1 MNIFVIDLD
10 NKKSESLLYD
20 DFPEFPKKL
29 LDSLEKE
36 VKILELKFKRNKF
49 KDTGGRNSV
58 SSYNSCQPRVNN
70 TADGYSPLKA
80 FNENYQ
86 YFYFCFFCELLKNY
100 EKYLNMDYFDSNDS
114 DKVTS
119 IDTLFYCKKFIESH
133 HKNDKPFYTRFV
145 EDSQLFADFIY
156 KRMIPR
162 NNQEIIDVLF
172 VNETIIRLKNRN
184 KIIGSTKTDFLD
196 SQQYKVVGKYV
207 VPKPREVTKKEQE
220 NLFGS
225 K

>member
-58 SSYNSCQPRVNN
+58 SSYDSCQPRVNN

-80 FNENYQ
+80 F
-86 YFYFCFFCELLKNY
+86 
-100 EKYLNMDYFDSNDS
+100 
-114 DKVTS
+114 
-119 IDTLFYCKKFIESH
+119 I
-133 HKNDKPFYTRFV
+133 
-145 EDSQLFADFIY
+145 
-156 KRMIPR
+156 
-162 NNQEIIDVLF
+162 
-172 VNETIIRLKNRN
+172 
-184 KIIGSTKTDFLD
+184 
-196 SQQYKVVGKYV
+196 
-207 VPKPREVTKKEQE
+207 
-220 NLFGS
+220 NLFIFAFFPIY
-225 K
+225 